1 MPPPVTVPSCGT
13 CKFWVKENGYG
24 QCHRHAPIPF
34 LGVSCQSA
42 HEHCEA
48 DAVYPRTP
56 ADEWCGEWVK
66 V

>member
-1 MPPPVTVPSCGT
+1 
-13 CKFWVKENGYG
+13 VKENGYG